1 MSTSVATFDT
11 QHDDMIHDAQMDYY
25 GKRLATCSSDKT
37 IKIFDVTSGTPTQ
50 TAELVGHEGP
60 VWQVAW
66 AHPKFGSV
74 IASCSYDRKV
84 IIWREND
91 GTNSWVRVYE
101 HKVHELSVNSLV
113 WAPWEYG
120 LMLACGSS
128 DGTISVL
135 SHRTES
141 PNEWRVERF
150 EAHTPGVLAVSW
162 APSTSPAALVQS
174 GGSPNVAPP
183 RLVSGGCDGLV
194 KIWKPK
200 TADPSQGSSW
210 ECDAVLKEHNDWVRD
225 VAWAPSIGLP
235 TTSIA
240 SASQDGTVV
249 IWSNQ
254 DHLTSTNWTKK
265 VLDKFPETVWRVS
278 WSVTG
283 NILAVSSGDN
293 KVTLWK
299 ESLGEYKCINV
310 IEDNQQ
316 K

>member
-74 IASCSYDRKV
+74 LASCSYDRKV

-128 DGTISVL
+128 DGSISVL

-174 GGSPNVAPP
+174 GGAPNVAPP

-200 TADPSQGSSW
+200 TTDPSQGPGW